1 MLSYSVVGRD
11 STSLSTH
18 EPAGAAVGANV
29 AQRLARLHLRDVVG
43 ALLVAAAGERA
54 LHDAAQRVQQHDDQR
69 FARSPAATPS
79 GFARSSCAGDVLSS
93 GCSRPDGGS
102 NAA

>member
-1 MLSYSVVGRD
+1 MSRSASRA
-11 STSLSTH
+11 SIFATSWAPSLSPPPVNAHCTT
-18 EPAGAAVGANV
+18 
-29 AQRLARLHLRDVVG
+29 
-43 ALLVAAAGERA
+43 
-54 LHDAAQRVQQHDDQR
+54 QHS
-69 FARSPAATPS
+69 ACSSTTTSAKASGSPAATPS